1 MTDGKLLGHTDVVQ
15 YLILYGVI
23 LQKRSDFDHLRS
35 FILPAHT
42 DVSGKSTRLLKQH
55 GTDAERKV
63 GFCKLNAGTNNVIAV
78 VSLLAGFNG
87 HSLISKEV
95 YFTFFMKQGR
105 DKDTNS
111 VEMGKLLGFFFLM
124 IQMQVWMQEILQCYL
139 YQLLYLS
146 QAYVMGDTC
155 RISFYQKKVE
165 WMFIIS
171 V

>member
-111 VEMGKLLGFFFLM
+111 VEMGKLLVFFFPSDSNAGLDAGDPAM
-124 IQMQVWMQEILQCYL
+124 LSLPVTVSIPSLCNGGYL
-139 YQLLYLS
+139 
-146 QAYVMGDTC
+146 
-155 RISFYQKKVE
+155 
-165 WMFIIS
+165 
-171 V
+171 